1 MVHAEHAREGRLVRD
16 GRRQVPV
23 TLSPRGLGKHR
34 RKSPVLSARE
44 AFVGRGAYRHPIG
57 EQRLSRPRVVAVGV
71 DAHRQVQPQA
81 EAFVIQALPEIAELA
96 AGQSL
101 RHEVET
107 LLLRVYVV
115 GLQRSCK
122 SP

>member
-1 MVHAEHAREGRLVRD
+1 M
-16 GRRQVPV
+16 
-23 TLSPRGLGKHR
+23 
-34 RKSPVLSARE
+34 
-44 AFVGRGAYRHPIG
+44 
-57 EQRLSRPRVVAVGV
+57 